1 MKQTFKLFAALA
13 LGVLVTAACSE
24 GKLLESYITP
34 DRSEISE
41 IPAKDPAAVSLIVN
55 TNTNWMVLDVPSWI
69 QVEPV
74 MGHGDAIITITPSAN
89 FKNENTETFDRM
101 GSFRIAGNANDPGNR
116 TGVSV
121 TVTVKQRGYVPVV
134 DPDAGIGGIPSLEEF
149 LAFAQAVSTGGSCNR
164 WLNQDGE
171 VELQTDIDLS
181 SVLDWT
187 PIGIAKLGTSV
198 KAAASSDNYFQ
209 GVFNGGHHSITGI
222 RWTFDASTGDYN
234 SYGLFG
240 MASNATIKDLVLG
253 EKGDYISI
261 EGTPGAPL
269 AAGALLAVGDAV
281 TVKGVTNNVD
291 VIFNGSNDPQFAMA
305 GIVAK
310 GDRCVIGGE
319 SDDEA
324 VVNNGNIVAKSVITL
339 TEAGEGG
346 HMLGGIQGYMHW
358 GSIVKAVNNGTISC
372 GSGRS
377 GGIVA
382 SINSGVTADEFS
394 LVKGCVN
401 RGTVRRDLY
410 GNSAVTGNQKRM
422 GGILGGAEGWYNKV
436 EDCVNEGN
444 VFAEY
449 LCRCGGCV
457 GHSKIQVIGFENK
470 GIILS
475 DKDSS
480 HGPGWLGGYFDSV
493 ANAAKVGVLNIARC
507 KMGGKVGSWTEYKDN
522 PEGAPAATIDNVLG
536 YNNKPGTQFNENE
549 IIQ

>member
-1 MKQTFKLFAALA
+1 MKQTFKLFAAMA
-13 LGVLVTAACSE
+13 LGVLVTAACSD

-34 DRSEISE
+34 DRNEISE
-41 IPAKDPAAVSLIVN
+41 IPARDPAAISLIIN

-69 QVEPV
+69 QVDPV
-74 MGHGDAIITITPSAN
+74 LGHGDAIITITPAAN

-101 GSFRIAGNANDPGNR
+101 GSFRIVGNANDPGKR
-116 TGVSV
+116 TGISV
-121 TVTVKQRGYVPVV
+121 TVTVKQQGFVPVV

-149 LAFAQAVSTGGSCNR
+149 LAFAEAVSTGGSCSR
-164 WLNQDGE
+164 WFNEEGE

-181 SVLDWT
+181 AVSEWT
-187 PIGIAKLGTSV
+187 PIGLAKLGSGV
-198 KAAASSDNYFQ
+198 KNEVSSENFFQ

-222 RWTFDASTGDYN
+222 KWKFDATEADYN

-240 MASNATIKDLVLG
+240 MARNSTIKNLVLG
-253 EKGDYISI
+253 ESGDYIVI
-261 EGTPGAPL
+261 EGQPGAAL

-291 VIFNGSNDPQFAMA
+291 VVFNGSKDPQFAMA

-310 GDRCVIGGE
+310 GDHCVIGGDSE
-319 SDDEA
+319 DEA
-324 VVNNGNIVAKSVITL
+324 VVNNGDIAAMSVITL
-339 TEAGEGG
+339 TEAGEAG
-346 HMLGGIQGYMHW
+346 HMVGGIQGYMHW
-358 GSIVKAVNNGTISC
+358 GSIVNAVNNGIVSC

-382 SINSGVTADEFS
+382 SINSGASADDFA

-410 GNSAVTGNQKRM
+410 GNSAVKGNQKRM
-422 GGILGGAEGWYNKV
+422 GGILGGAEGWYNLIQ
-436 EDCVNEGN
+436 DCVNEGN

-457 GHSKIQVIGFENK
+457 GHSKIQVKGFENK

-475 DKDSS
+475 DSDGN
-480 HGPGWLGGYFDSV
+480 HGPGWLGGYFDNI
-493 ANAAKVGVLNIARC
+493 ANAQKSGVMNISAC
-507 KMGGKVGSWTEYKDN
+507 KMGGKLGSWTDYKDN
-522 PEGAPAATIDNVLG
+522 PEAAPAATIDNVLG
-536 YNNKPGTQFNENE
+536 YNNKPGTQFDPNE